1 MLAIAF
7 ASLGLWTGVYWL
19 LVLVRVRRVDRFTIE
34 LAEGLSQPDP
44 GGSVSVIVPAHNE
57 SRVIER
63 LVRGVLAQRDVAFEL
78 VVVLDRC
85 TDDTLARLRAA
96 ANDDPRVRV
105 VELDH
110 CPDDWAGKCHAA
122 AAGAAVATG
131 EWLLF
136 TDADVHF
143 EPEVLRAAVGLAA
156 AREIDLLS
164 AFTSLTADHWW
175 EAVVQPPAAITLL
188 RMFPPDRVNSEE
200 RPRSF
205 ANGQF
210 MLFRRSTY
218 DRIGGHEAVR
228 DAVLED
234 LAFAAAVH
242 HLKGRV
248 RVARAGHLVTTSMYD
263 SLEALLSGWRRIYIE
278 GAKRNISRLR
288 RNAFLV
294 ACSGLA
300 PVVSWSAVVAGVA
313 AWRLEGLG
321 LLGAASATLGIF
333 GVLVQGLVLS
343 RVFVRG
349 GMPRIGVLGW
359 AIGCMLVTKAL
370 LDGATDLRRGRPI
383 RWGGRTY
390 HLQPG
395 PP

>member
-1 MLAIAF
+1 MLATGLA
-7 ASLGLWTGVYWL
+7 ALGLWTGVYWL
-19 LVLVRVRRVDRFTIE
+19 LVLGRVRRVDRFTIE
-34 LAEGLSQPDP
+34 LAGGLEHPDP
-44 GGSVSVIVPAHNE
+44 GGMVSVVVPAHNE

-63 LVRGVLAQRDVAFEL
+63 LVRSVLAQRDVRFEL

-85 TDDTLARLRAA
+85 TDDTLARLRRAA
-96 ANDDPRVRV
+96 GDDARVRV

-131 EWLLF
+131 DWILF

-156 AREIDLLS
+156 SREIDLLS

-188 RMFPPDRVNSEE
+188 RMFPPDRVNSED

-210 MLFRRSTY
+210 MLFRRATY
-218 DRIGGHEAVR
+218 DRIGGHASVR

-242 HLKGRV
+242 RLDGRI
-248 RVARAGHLVTTSMYD
+248 RVARAGRLVTTSMYD
-263 SLEALLSGWRRIYIE
+263 SLAGLLAGWRRIYIE
-278 GAKRNISRLR
+278 GAKRNIPRLR

-300 PVVSWSAVVAGVA
+300 PLVCWGAIVSGLLV
-313 AWRLEGLG
+313 WRLDGLPLVG
-321 LLGAASATLGIF
+321 GAAAVLGVF
-333 GVLVQGLVLS
+333 GVVTQGLVLT
-343 RVFVRG
+343 RVFARG
-349 GMPRIGVLGW
+349 GMPAIGVLGW
-359 AIGCMLVTKAL
+359 AIGCLLVTATL
-370 LDGATDLRRGRPI
+370 LGGATDLRRGRPI

>member
-19 LVLVRVRRVDRFTIE
+19 LVFGRVLRIDRFTID
-34 LAEGLSQPDP
+34 LADGLDAPDP
-44 GGSVSVIVPAHNE
+44 GGLISIVVPAHNE

-63 LVRGVLAQRDVAFEL
+63 LVRGVLAQRDVRFEL

-85 TDDTLARLRAA
+85 TDDTLTRLQAA
-96 ANDDPRVRV
+96 AGDDPRVRV

-122 AAGAAVATG
+122 AAGAEAATG
-131 EWLLF
+131 DWLLF

-143 EPEVLRAAVGLAA
+143 EPEVVRAAVGLAA
-156 AREIDLLS
+156 AGEIDLLS

-188 RMFPPDRVNSEE
+188 RMFPPDRVNSES

-210 MLFRRSTY
+210 MLFRRTTY
-218 DRIGGHEAVR
+218 DRIGGHAAVR
-228 DAVLED
+228 EAVLED

-242 HLKGRV
+242 RFDGRI
-248 RVARAGHLVTTSMYD
+248 RVARAGRLVTTSMYD
-263 SLEALLSGWRRIYIE
+263 SLDGLLSGWRRIFIE
-278 GAKRNISRLR
+278 GAKRNIPRLR

-300 PVVSWSAVVAGVA
+300 PVACWASVVTGVI
-313 AWRLEGLG
+313 AWRLDP
-321 LLGAASATLGIF
+321 ASALGPAAAWIGIF
-333 GVLVQGLVLS
+333 GVVTQGVVLS
-343 RVFVRG
+343 RLFARG
-349 GMPRIGVLGW
+349 GMPVAGVLGW
-359 AIGCMLVTKAL
+359 AIGCLLIAKTL
-370 LDGATDLRRGRPI
+370 LDGADDLRRGRPI

>member
-1 MLAIAF
+1 MLAIGLA
-7 ASLGLWTGVYWL
+7 ALGLWTGVYWL
-19 LVLVRVRRVDRFTIE
+19 LVLGRVRRVDRFTIE
-34 LAEGLSQPDP
+34 LSEGLDQPYP
-44 GGSVSVIVPAHNE
+44 GGKVSIIVPAHNE
-57 SRVIER
+57 SRVIDR
-63 LVRGVLAQRDVAFEL
+63 LVRGVLAQQDVDFEL

-85 TDDTLARLRAA
+85 SDDTLARLRRSAG
-96 ANDDPRVRV
+96 DDPRVRI

-110 CPDDWAGKCHAA
+110 CPEDWAGKCHAA

-131 EWLLF
+131 DWLLF

-210 MLFRRSTY
+210 MLFSRMTY

-242 HLKGRV
+242 RFHGRV
-248 RVARAGHLVTTSMYD
+248 RVARAGRLVTTSMYD
-263 SLEALLSGWRRIYIE
+263 SLEALLSGWRRIFIE
-278 GAKRNISRLR
+278 GAKRNIPRLR

-294 ACSGLA
+294 ACSGMA
-300 PVVSWSAVVAGVA
+300 PVVCWSAVIAGLT
-313 AWRLEGLG
+313 AWRLDDLAFVG
-321 LLGAASATLGIF
+321 GAAAVLGVF
-333 GVLVQGLVLS
+333 GVVTQGVVLT
-343 RVFVRG
+343 RVFARG
-349 GMPRIGVLGW
+349 GMPAIGVLGW
-359 AIGCMLVTKAL
+359 AIGCLLITKTL
-370 LDGATDLRRGRPI
+370 LGGATDLRRGRPI